1 MSKAK
6 EESGVW
12 GEGEK
17 WTEKTVPCS
26 FILISHFFIMLA
38 TIVIVTS
45 HFDSNSSKYSTVFL
59 RIVAL
64 LLLWS
69 RKYDVAEIS
78 TTRIITFR
86 DFCRLP
92 PIKLIKLAEFYPHT
106 HTHTICC
113 CSFYHFFFQQK
124 WAWYGQN
131 KVIHCVRNAFSDF
144 IYFIIIWFYAMP
156 KRIRNQKQKFT
167 TAINVSSYILWEF
180 FFYRHYREFREVDFS
195 HLSLSFIYFCFQL
208 KSSFIA

>member
-1 MSKAK
+1 MYN
-6 EESGVW
+6 EYQVW
-12 GEGEK
+12 LWPPVGCDYEK
-17 WTEKTVPCS
+17 FLFRRLLSLVNISLTTYLTVINVL
-26 FILISHFFIMLA
+26 FLLISTLFMLRYMS
-38 TIVIVTS
+38 TY
-45 HFDSNSSKYSTVFL
+45 SN
-59 RIVAL
+59 
-64 LLLWS
+64 
-69 RKYDVAEIS
+69 
-78 TTRIITFR
+78 
-86 DFCRLP
+86 
-92 PIKLIKLAEFYPHT
+92 
-106 HTHTICC
+106 
-113 CSFYHFFFQQK
+113 
-124 WAWYGQN
+124 GQN